1 MYTFIKGQLAHQ
13 SAHSPKGA
21 FWWVDVN
28 GLGMD
33 IATTE
38 SEVQDAGWQVGETV
52 LIYTALIVREDNLS
66 LVGFASR
73 SKRDLFHILQTASG
87 VGVKVALSLLNQL
100 SVSEIVQA
108 VLAEDY
114 KPLTQAKGVG
124 PKLAQK
130 MTLELKEKMTQWHDT
145 ADSSLEQLEI
155 HREGITGTLSNS
167 EKLSSAQLAA
177 YQEAQSVM
185 YSLGYTVEEVSKSFQ
200 NILSSI
206 TSSPEASVNDITSEW
221 ILKEAL
227 RWLAKHV

>member
-13 SAHSPKGA
+13 SANSPKGA

-28 GLGMD
+28 GLGLE

-38 SEVQDAGWQVGETV
+38 AEVHDAGWQIGDSV

-66 LVGFASR
+66 LVGFATR

-87 VGVKVALSLLNQL
+87 VGVKVALSLLNHL

-108 VLAEDY
+108 VLAEDH

-145 ADSSLEQLEI
+145 ADSSLEQFQI
-155 HREGITGTLSNS
+155 QRGKNGEGAFDDAG
-167 EKLSSAQLAA
+167 KLTPAQLAA

-185 YSLGYTVEEVSKSFQ
+185 YSLGYTSEEVSKSFQ
-200 NILSSI
+200 NILSPI
-206 TSSPEASVNDITSEW
+206 TSKQDINADFSSEW